1 MGLPRQTVPLSPEQ
15 VVDLNRKFADLRHNV
30 NNHLAL
36 MVAALEL
43 IRRKPEMIDRMV
55 NNLTEQPQKILEEL
69 KKFAEE
75 FERALKITP
84 D

>member
-15 VVDLNRKFADLRHNV
+15 MVDLNRKFADLRHNV

-55 NNLTEQPQKILEEL
+55 NNLTEQPQKILEEI
-69 KKFAEE
+69 KHFSEE
-75 FERALKITP
+75 FEIALCITR

>member
-15 VVDLNRKFADLRHNV
+15 VAELSRKLSDLRHNI

-43 IRRKPEMIDRMV
+43 IRRKPEMVERML
-55 NNLTEQPQKILEEL
+55 NNLSDQPQKILEEIKRFSGEL
-69 KKFAEE
+69 EK
-75 FERALKITP
+75 ALNITHE
-84 D
+84 

>member
-15 VVDLNRKFADLRHNV
+15 VADLNRKFGDLRHNV

-43 IRRKPEMIDRMV
+43 IRRKPEMMDRMV
-55 NNLTEQPQKILEEL
+55 NNLTEQPQKILEEI
-69 KKFAEE
+69 KQFSEE
-75 FERALKITP
+75 FEKTLRITR

>member
-15 VVDLNRKFADLRHNV
+15 VAELSRKLSDLRHNI

-43 IRRKPEMIDRMV
+43 IRRKPEMVERML
-55 NNLTEQPQKILEEL
+55 NNLSDQPQKILEEIKRFSGEL
-69 KKFAEE
+69 EK
-75 FERALKITP
+75 ALNITQE
-84 D
+84 

>member
-1 MGLPRQTVPLSPEQ
+1 MGLPRQTVPLSPEE
-15 VVDLNRKFADLRHNV
+15 VADLSRKLADLRHNV

-43 IRRKPEMIDRMV
+43 IRRKPEMVERMV
-55 NNLTEQPQKILEEL
+55 NNLTEQPQKILDEIR
-69 KKFAEE
+69 KFSED
-75 FERALKITP
+75 FERTLKITH

>member
-1 MGLPRQTVPLSPEQ
+1 MAGQVAVLDRQLSE
-15 VVDLNRKFADLRHNV
+15 LRHNV

-43 IRRKPEMIDRMV
+43 IRRKPDSAPRVIE
-55 NNLTEQPQKILEEL
+55 NLMEQPQKILDEIRR
-69 KKFAEE
+69 FSAE
-75 FERALKITP
+75 FEKAMKITR

>member
-15 VVDLNRKFADLRHNV
+15 VAELHRKFSDLRHNI

-43 IRRKPEMIDRMV
+43 IRRKPEMVDRMV
-55 NNLTEQPQKILEEL
+55 SNLTEQPQKILEEIR
-69 KKFAEE
+69 KFSEGLE
-75 FERALKITP
+75 SALKITH

>member
-15 VVDLNRKFADLRHNV
+15 VVDLDRKFADLRHNV

-36 MVAALEL
+36 MVASLEL

-55 NNLTEQPQKILEEL
+55 NNLTEQPQKILEEI
-69 KKFAEE
+69 KHFSEE
-75 FERALKITP
+75 FEKALRITR